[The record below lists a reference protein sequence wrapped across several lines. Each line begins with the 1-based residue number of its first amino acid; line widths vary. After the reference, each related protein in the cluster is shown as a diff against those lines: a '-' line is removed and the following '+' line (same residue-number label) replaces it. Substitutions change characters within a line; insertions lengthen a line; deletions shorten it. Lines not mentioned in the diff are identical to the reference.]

1 MKKTPDQIIK
11 EYTRYIQ
18 TIAMRYNQPR
28 YLDDM
33 ISVGHMAAIQAYE
46 RLDSSKIKND
56 EKSYITTC
64 IKFEIMSFLS
74 KNARTIAIPNSIQ
87 FNKDEEKRITT
98 IPTISI
104 ETPIND
110 EGDTLEDFIPSSD
123 TYIYPE
129 QNNALKTA
137 LMTLSEKERMI
148 VELHLDLND
157 TSQPMTLKDI
167 GDQLGVTRERTRQLY
182 ERAIT
187 KLQIHMGVPVQKHK
201 IKNTTTYYEKNKRKK
216 TL

>member
-1 MKKTPDQIIK
+1 MKKTPEQIIK
-11 EYTRYIQ
+11 EYTRYVQ
-18 TIAMRYNQPR
+18 TIAMRYNQPQ

-46 RLDSSKIKND
+46 RLDESKINND

-64 IKFEIMSFLS
+64 IKGSIMNFLTN
-74 KNARTIAIPNSIQ
+74 NARTIHIPANKVSENS
-87 FNKDEEKRITT
+87 

-104 ETPIND
+104 DTPLND
-110 EGDTLEDFIPSSD
+110 EGDTLEDVIPSSD

-157 TSQPMTLKDI
+157 TSKPMTLKDI
-167 GDQLGVTRERTRQLY
+167 GDILGISRERTRQLY

-187 KLQIHMGVPVQKHK
+187 KLQIHMGAEVKSNK
-201 IKNTTTYYEKNKRKK
+201 IKHTTTWYERSKK
-216 TL
+216 EYK

>member
-1 MKKTPDQIIK
+1 MKKTPEQIIK
-11 EYTRYIQ
+11 SFDRYIK
-18 TIAMRYNQPR
+18 TIAMRYNQPQ

-46 RLDSSKIKND
+46 RLDESKINND

-64 IKFEIMSFLS
+64 IKGSIMNFLTN
-74 KNARTIAIPNSIQ
+74 NARTIHIPA
-87 FNKDEEKRITT
+87 NKLVEHT

-104 ETPIND
+104 NIPLND
-110 EGDTLEDFIPSSD
+110 EGDTLEDVIPSSD

-148 VELHLDLND
+148 VESHLDLND
-157 TSQPMTLKDI
+157 NSQPMTLKDI
-167 GDQLGVTRERTRQLY
+167 GDILGISRERTRQLY

-187 KLQIHMGVPVQKHK
+187 KLQIHMGAEVKSNK
-201 IKNTTTYYEKNKRKK
+201 IKNTTTWYERSKK
-216 TL
+216 EYK